1 MSRTHYL
8 LTYLTVYTITKALYL
23 PLRFADENIE
33 VGRTIPLSYLT
44 ISYHI
49 APQTTCHCLLVV
61 SAQHWTFW
69 MNGRTD
75 GRRSRG
81 RGKEGGNERERER
94 DTKYLCT
101 YMTYYFS
108 LVLYVPAPQHSS
120 AVTACHHHPSVFL
133 SSSVSS
139 LSFSSSL
146 LSPPPPSSSSAS
158 LPAFSSSFLQIK
170 GANTYLKADLV
181 SWKDLLNLK

>member
-49 APQTTCHCLLVV
+49 EPQTTCHCLLVV
-61 SAQHWTFW
+61 SAQHGTFW

-108 LVLYVPAPQHSS
+108 LVLYVPAPQQSS
-120 AVTACHHHPSVFL
+120 AVTACHPLVRY
-133 SSSVSS
+133 SS
-139 LSFSSSL
+139 LIPCSTHTASNQTSIFRL
-146 LSPPPPSSSSAS
+146 L
-158 LPAFSSSFLQIK
+158 
-170 GANTYLKADLV
+170 LV
-181 SWKDLLNLK
+181 HKITLSV